1 MKINAKC
8 SLKFS
13 EDYNKIIMKKI
24 LEEEKNNEVINSF
37 LNMTF
42 GEWIDV
48 FTLKRKLNY
57 NSNFN
62 GLQDTLNKLSKE
74 EDDDDEYFT
83 RFILYLF
90 NYKNSFQNKKG
101 RNPKK
106 SKNKQDT
113 GNKKEQK

>member
-1 MKINAKC
+1 
-8 SLKFS
+8 
-13 EDYNKIIMKKI
+13 MKKI

-62 GLQDTLNKLSKE
+62 GLQNTLNKLSKE
-74 EDDDDEYFT
+74 EDDDDDEYFT